1 MGYVIVILA
10 AYLMGSSSMAFYLS
24 RLKKVDARKAGS
36 GNLGA
41 SSVTVLMGWPAG
53 IAVAVRDI
61 GKGVLAVVLAVVIP
75 LLKKCVRKRRAKKN
89 PPAESPKKEE

>member
-24 RLKKVDARKAGS
+24 RLKKVDARQAGS

-41 SSVTVLMGWPAG
+41 SNVTVRFPLMSSSLN
-53 IAVAVRDI
+53 IN
-61 GKGVLAVVLAVVIP
+61 
-75 LLKKCVRKRRAKKN
+75 LLKWIIDPN
-89 PPAESPKKEE
+89 